1 MFEDTLKDGWLVIN
15 AVTTYVV
22 QMDGGKFTSL
32 GDTQPSFQ
40 LTETKKC
47 IKLTLRTGWRKTF
60 LIDHTQSRHSADAF
74 DLVIMNLG
82 YSKP

>member
-1 MFEDTLKDGWLVIN
+1 M
-15 AVTTYVV
+15 
-22 QMDGGKFTSL
+22 
-32 GDTQPSFQ
+32 
-40 LTETKKC
+40 
-47 IKLTLRTGWRKTF
+47 RTGWRKTF